1 MSKEKKYEFNQ
12 QFATL
17 RLREEITKPLFEGR
31 VMFTIDDEDVDQA
44 FMNEFEADVDYIHD
58 GPDVYYVTDQNELER
73 FVDYIESKGLNA
85 DAIQVQQYFKEEG
98 SVTGGEGYLPA
109 MDVSSKK
116 QNPFKED
123 ALSGYTQDKNF
134 RPGHTADKGGFQYKD
149 LWGLNELDIN
159 DPVLMATRARKD
171 IRSIPQPQQTLSKNA
186 NKIKALQMKKAEIMR
201 DMEQEA
207 EPEGGPI
214 ADRYGHEL
222 NKIDMAIA
230 MLSSSN
236 VDEVK
241 AIGKTKSG
249 KDIYMDFNNPAHK
262 DFTAADHDD
271 ASSALLTVKPQPGM
285 RSKNTVTPA
294 RKKAAKQHFDASKAK
309 QKGLSEAK
317 QEWAVKN
324 IETLINNYATEKGLI
339 LKPVDKKDQTNQYGA
354 KKTIYIYKL
363 GDKDLIMIDDKA
375 AGAPRLN
382 DFVVAIGNIE
392 PGTTILKNSMSVNK
406 FGSYGTED
414 IIKLLDKVV
423 GPEDKTSVL
432 REMNKIIDEV
442 FSPEDHQKVLQ
453 VIEKI
458 KHTNTRLYN
467 AILDMMSD
475 IYPHD
480 YGEVEAQMK
489 VNESM
494 IPDNIVTFAK
504 RKGVMA
510 LVKKVSSWAQKAGKR
525 IVGGTAIGK
534 NYNTLILDLTYQ
546 GGEIRIN
553 LEDETIS
560 VNGEDYIYDYDE
572 FINALGTINENY
584 SRFKN
589 ETKTRTSPEQFHQAV
604 KSVKRKVEEIHK
616 LYEYMERLQK
626 ELSEGSDGLKYKKY
640 TENAMQKIKEAV
652 KTLHIKTKKLK

>member
-1 MSKEKKYEFNQ
+1 MSKQKKYEFNQ

-17 RLREEITKPLFEGR
+17 RLREHINEGR
-31 VMFTIDDEDVDQA
+31 VMFTIDDEDVDQL
-44 FMNEFEADVDYIHD
+44 FTNDFEADVDYIHD

-73 FVDYIESKGLNA
+73 FVDYIESRGLNG

-98 SVTGGEGYLPA
+98 SVTGGESYLPA

-149 LWGLNELDIN
+149 LWGLNE
-159 DPVLMATRARKD
+159 
-171 IRSIPQPQQTLSKNA
+171 
-186 NKIKALQMKKAEIMR
+186 E
-201 DMEQEA
+201 
-207 EPEGGPI
+207 
-214 ADRYGHEL
+214 
-222 NKIDMAIA
+222 
-230 MLSSSN
+230 
-236 VDEVK
+236 K

-249 KDIYMDFNNPAHK
+249 KDIYLDFNNPAHK

-271 ASSALLTVKPQPGM
+271 ASQALLTVKSKPGFQ
-285 RSKNTVTPA
+285 SKNTVSST

-309 QKGLSEAK
+309 QKALTEAK

-324 IETLINNYATEKGLI
+324 IEALINNYATQKGI
-339 LKPVDKKDQTNQYGA
+339 VLKPLDKKEQTNQYGS

-442 FSPEDHQKVLQ
+442 FSQEDYKKVLQ

-458 KHTNTRLYN
+458 KYTNTRLYN
-467 AILDMMSD
+467 SILDMISD

-480 YGEVEAQMK
+480 YGEVEAQMRL
-489 VNESM
+489 NESM

-504 RKGVMA
+504 RKGVMT

-616 LYEYMERLQK
+616 LYEYMERLK
-626 ELSEGSDGLKYKKY
+626 LELSEGNDGLKYKKY
-640 TENAMQKIKEAV
+640 TENAIQKIKEAV